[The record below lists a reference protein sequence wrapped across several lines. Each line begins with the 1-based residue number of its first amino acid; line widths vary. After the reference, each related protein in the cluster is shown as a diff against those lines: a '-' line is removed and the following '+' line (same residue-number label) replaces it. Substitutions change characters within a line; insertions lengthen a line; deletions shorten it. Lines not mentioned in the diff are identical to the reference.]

1 MAPVFMG
8 QMPSCHLTNS
18 VKELKEIK
26 ALIPTRENHPP
37 ASSFH
42 DPLSSTARLLMKGVL
57 FHIYAI
63 CPTAVSEY
71 E

>member
-37 ASSFH
+37 AHHFLTQCQTPNERGVVPYIRH
-42 DPLSSTARLLMKGVL
+42 LSDGS
-57 FHIYAI
+57 I
-63 CPTAVSEY
+63 
-71 E
+71 